1 MNRQAVMVA
10 HVRMAV
16 ADVRR
21 HTLRSLLTILGVVFG
36 VGSVVAMLAVGEG
49 ASRQQRE
56 QIRRLGSQN
65 ILIRS
70 VKPIEDSGSTSRKTW
85 MSIYGLLYDD
95 EIRIRET
102 IPGVRRIV
110 PARFLRKNSQLGEQR
125 LELRVV
131 ETTPEWFELVSRPL
145 VAGRVLNVQ
154 DMRGTVS
161 VCVLTEF
168 GARRLLST
176 RHAIGQDIRIGANA
190 FRVIGIVKNQAAGEG
205 AIKAPDENVDAY
217 IPIAAGRNLFGK
229 ISMRR
234 SSGSM
239 EVELVELHQIIV
251 EVDLLEHVPA
261 VANAIQA
268 MLASFHK
275 REDYRMQVPL
285 ALLREAAATQRTFD
299 IVLGSIAGISLLV
312 GGIGI
317 MNIMLASVTERTR
330 EIGIRRAIGAKRRQI
345 VVQFLVE
352 TVVLSGTGGLLG
364 IGLGLLIPLW
374 ITHFSGMPTIVRGY
388 SLLMSFGISVLIGV
402 IFGLYP
408 AVRASRMD
416 PIEALRHE

>member
-1 MNRQAVMVA
+1 MNRQAMMVA
-10 HVRMAV
+10 HVRMAL

-56 QIRRLGSQN
+56 QIRRMGSQN
-65 ILIRS
+65 ILIHS
-70 VKPIEDSGSTSRKTW
+70 VKPMQDKGSTSRATW

-95 EIRIRET
+95 EVRIRET

-110 PARFLRKNSQLGEQR
+110 PARFLQANGQLGEQR
-125 LELRVV
+125 LELRLV
-131 ETTPEWFELVSRPL
+131 ETTPEWFELVKRQL
-145 VAGRVLNVQ
+145 IAGRVFNSQ
-154 DMRGTVS
+154 DLRGTLA

-168 GARRLLST
+168 GARRLLAT
-176 RHAIGQDIRIGANA
+176 RHAIGQDIRIGANS
-190 FRVIGIVKNQAAGEG
+190 FRVIGIVQNQVGEG
-205 AIKAPDENVDAY
+205 AVKAPDESVDAY
-217 IPIAAGRNLFGK
+217 IPITSGRNLFGEVTV
-229 ISMRR
+229 RR
-234 SSGSM
+234 SSGSQ
-239 EVELVELHQIIV
+239 EIELVELHQIIV
-251 EVDLLEHVPA
+251 EVDRQERVPA
-261 VANAIQA
+261 VANAIRA
-268 MLASFHK
+268 MLSCFHK
-275 REDYRMQVPL
+275 REDYRLQVPL
-285 ALLREAAATQRTFD
+285 ALLREAEATQRTFD
-299 IVLGSIAGISLLV
+299 VVLGSIAGISLLV

-352 TVVLSGTGGLLG
+352 TVVLSGTGGVLG

-374 ITHFSGMPTIVRGY
+374 ITHLSGMPTIVRGY

-408 AVRASRMD
+408 AVRAARLD